1 MLSYIAMLFFLHEQ
15 EVIMMLE
22 QSTKDFQSLIDRLH
36 VQKEF
41 EQATKEGDRL
51 VFYQS

>member
-1 MLSYIAMLFFLHEQ
+1 
-15 EVIMMLE
+15 MMLV

-41 EQATKEGDRL
+41 EQATKEGDRF
-51 VFYQS
+51 VFQLSLTLTQPILAS